1 MIVIIEINSYE
12 LYSNTYRNRKE
23 SSRIYSFDPDEW
35 IKSAATNRA
44 NKAIKEIIEKNTT
57 YCNEKSI
64 AIAVGEDAQV
74 TQAYT
79 LGVIQTAKA
88 VQDASK
94 SSE

>member
-1 MIVIIEINSYE
+1 MNYTITLTETEKKALEYAA
-12 LYSNTYRNRKE
+12 Y
-23 SSRIYSFDPDEW
+23 DPDEW

-64 AIAVGEDAQV
+64 AIAVGQDAQV

-88 VQDASK
+88 RHNTTQQQ
-94 SSE
+94 

>member
-1 MIVIIEINSYE
+1 MNYTVTLTETEKKALEYIAY
-12 LYSNTYRNRKE
+12 
-23 SSRIYSFDPDEW
+23 DPDEW

-44 NKAIKEIIEKNTT
+44 NKAIKEFIEKNTT

>member
-1 MIVIIEINSYE
+1 MNYTVTLTETEKKALEYVA
-12 LYSNTYRNRKE
+12 Y
-23 SSRIYSFDPDEW
+23 DPDEW
-35 IKSAATNRA
+35 IKNAATNRA
-44 NKAIKEIIEKNTT
+44 NKAIKEIIQKNTT

-88 VQDASK
+88 VQDAG
-94 SSE
+94 

>member
-1 MIVIIEINSYE
+1 MNYTVTLTETEKKALEYVA
-12 LYSNTYRNRKE
+12 Y
-23 SSRIYSFDPDEW
+23 DPNEW
-35 IKSAATNRA
+35 IKNAATNRA

>member
-1 MIVIIEINSYE
+1 MNYTITLTETEKKALEYVAY
-12 LYSNTYRNRKE
+12 
-23 SSRIYSFDPDEW
+23 DPDEW

-64 AIAVGEDAQV
+64 AIAVGQDAQV
-74 TQAYT
+74 TQAYS

-88 VQDASK
+88 RDNATQQQ
-94 SSE
+94 

>member
-1 MIVIIEINSYE
+1 MNYTVTLTETEKKALEYIAY
-12 LYSNTYRNRKE
+12 
-23 SSRIYSFDPDEW
+23 DPDEW

-88 VQDASK
+88 VQDASN

>member
-1 MIVIIEINSYE
+1 MDYTITLTETEKKALEYIAY
-12 LYSNTYRNRKE
+12 
-23 SSRIYSFDPDEW
+23 DPDEW

-64 AIAVGEDAQV
+64 AIAVGQDAQV

>member
-1 MIVIIEINSYE
+1 MNYTVTLTETEKKALEYIAY
-12 LYSNTYRNRKE
+12 
-23 SSRIYSFDPDEW
+23 DPDEW

>member
-1 MIVIIEINSYE
+1 MNYTVTLTETEKKALEYIAY
-12 LYSNTYRNRKE
+12 
-23 SSRIYSFDPDEW
+23 DPDEW

-64 AIAVGEDAQV
+64 AIAVGQDAQV

>member
-1 MIVIIEINSYE
+1 MNYTVTLTETEKKALEYVA
-12 LYSNTYRNRKE
+12 Y
-23 SSRIYSFDPDEW
+23 DPDEW

-64 AIAVGEDAQV
+64 AIAVGQDAQV

-88 VQDASK
+88 VQDAA
-94 SSE
+94 

>member
-1 MIVIIEINSYE
+1 MNYTVTLTETEKKALEYIAY
-12 LYSNTYRNRKE
+12 
-23 SSRIYSFDPDEW
+23 DPDEW

-88 VQDASK
+88 RNNSTQQQ
-94 SSE
+94 